1 MDAEIKSLILRP
13 DGYTIRCFQQYFD
26 FIMYRKKTMYE
37 MDRDRVAK
45 YVFNDIR
52 LMSAFKEEEVG
63 YAELTLSLI
72 DVYYEYRYGIFA

>member
-1 MDAEIKSLILRP
+1 
-13 DGYTIRCFQQYFD
+13 
-26 FIMYRKKTMYE
+26 MYRKKTMYE

-72 DVYYEYRYGIFA
+72 DAYYEYRYGIFA

>member
-1 MDAEIKSLILRP
+1 
-13 DGYTIRCFQQYFD
+13 
-26 FIMYRKKTMYE
+26 

-63 YAELTLSLI
+63 YGELTLSLI
-72 DVYYEYRYGIFA
+72 DAYYEYRYGIFA